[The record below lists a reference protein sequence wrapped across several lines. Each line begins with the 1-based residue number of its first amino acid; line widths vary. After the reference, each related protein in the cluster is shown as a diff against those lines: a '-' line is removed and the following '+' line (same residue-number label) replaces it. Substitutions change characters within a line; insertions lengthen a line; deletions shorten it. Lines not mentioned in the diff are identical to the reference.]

1 MTALADL
8 TLAEAARRLA
18 ARDVSPVELTRAAL
32 DRIAALDSSYNAF
45 ITVTA
50 DIAMSEAGRAESEIA
65 AGRYRGPM
73 HGVPYA
79 LKDLFDVAGLPT
91 TCHSKL
97 RAGHRAASDAFAVA
111 RLREAGAV
119 LLGKTA
125 LHEFATGGPTLDL
138 PWPPARNPWDP
149 AVHPGG
155 SSSGAATAVTL
166 GMAFGALGSDAGGS
180 VRNPATCCG
189 IVGLKPTYGLV
200 SRTGAFPLSFSLD
213 HVGPLTRTVEDNA
226 ILLQAIA
233 GHDPADATSSR
244 RDVPDLRV
252 GIGRDIR
259 GLRIGV
265 VEHFF
270 REDAEADAEQVAAF
284 EQALATLRDLGAD
297 LRPARLPPLNAWVD
311 CGRTLLQAEAYAIH
325 EKDLQKRPQDYAPIT
340 LGKILPGAFIAAH
353 DYVKA
358 QQWRTALARGFAEA
372 MRGLDA
378 MVTLSSFTVPCRVDD
393 AEAVALTY
401 ERHCRMP
408 FNVTGTPAI
417 AVPTGFSAGGLPLG
431 MQIATRAFDETML
444 YRIAHAFC
452 AATRLTECRPPA
464 LARLPKPR
472 LEGCH
477 GLSRTAGAEH

>member
-1 MTALADL
+1 MGLADL

-18 ARDVSPVELTRAAL
+18 ARDVSPVELTQAAL
-32 DRIAALDSSYNAF
+32 DRIAALDPSYNAF
-45 ITVTA
+45 IAVTA
-50 DIAMSEAGRAESEIA
+50 DAAMAEARKAESEIA
-65 AGRYRGPM
+65 AGRHRGAM
-73 HGVPYA
+73 HGIPYA

-97 RAGHRAASDAFAVA
+97 RIGHRATSDAFVVT

-138 PWPPARNPWDP
+138 PWPPARNPWDRM
-149 AVHPGG
+149 AHPGG
-155 SSSGAATAVTL
+155 SSSGAATAVAL
-166 GMAFGALGSDAGGS
+166 GMAFGALGSDTGGS
-180 VRNPATCCG
+180 VRNPASCCG

-200 SRTGAFPLSFSLD
+200 SRAGAFPLSFSLD

-226 ILLQAIA
+226 ILLEAIA
-233 GHDPADATSSR
+233 GHDPADPTSVR
-244 RDVPDLRV
+244 RGISDLRS
-252 GIGRDIR
+252 GIGRDIK

-265 VEHFF
+265 IEHFF
-270 REDAEADAEQVAAF
+270 REDAEAESEQIAAF

-297 LRPARLPPLNAWVD
+297 VRPVRLAPLKAWGD

-325 EKDLQKRPQDYAPIT
+325 EKDLQERPQDYAPIT
-340 LGKILPGAFIAAH
+340 LGKILPGAFIAAA

-358 QQWRTALARGFAEA
+358 QQWRTVLARAFAQA
-372 MRGLDA
+372 MQGLDA
-378 MVTLSSFTVPCRVDD
+378 MVTLSSFTLPCRIDD
-393 AEAVALTY
+393 VEAVARTY

-431 MQIATRAFDETML
+431 MQIATRAFDEAML

-452 AATRLTECRPPA
+452 AATGLTERRPTA
-464 LARLPKPR
+464 LLVAD
-472 LEGCH
+472 
-477 GLSRTAGAEH
+477 A

>member
-8 TLAEAARRLA
+8 TLAQAARRLA
-18 ARDVSPVELTRAAL
+18 AREVSPVELTSAAL
-32 DRIAALDSSYNAF
+32 DRIAALDPSYNAF

-50 DIAMSEAGRAESEIA
+50 DSAMAEARRAEGEIA

-73 HGVPYA
+73 HGIPYV
-79 LKDLFDVAGLPT
+79 LKDLFDVAGLRT

-97 RAGHRAASDAFAVA
+97 RISHRAGSDAFVVA
-111 RLREAGAV
+111 RLREAGAL

-138 PWPPARNPWDP
+138 PWPPARNPWDR

-155 SSSGAATAVTL
+155 SSSGAATAVAL
-166 GMAFGALGSDAGGS
+166 GMAFGAIGSDTGGS

-265 VEHFF
+265 VDHFF
-270 REDAEADAEQVAAF
+270 REDAEAEAEQVTAF
-284 EQALATLRDLGAD
+284 EQALATLRDLDVD
-297 LRPARLPPLNAWVD
+297 LRPVRLPPLKAWSD
-311 CGRTLLQAEAYAIH
+311 CGRTLLQAEACAIH
-325 EKDLQKRPQDYAPIT
+325 EKDLQERPQDYAPIT

-358 QQWRTALARGFAEA
+358 QQWRTALGRAFAEA
-372 MRGLDA
+372 MQGLDA
-378 MVTLSSFTVPCRVDD
+378 VVTLSSFTLPCRVED
-393 AEAVALTY
+393 AEAVARTY

-431 MQIATRAFDETML
+431 MQIATRAFDEAML

-452 AATRLTECRPPA
+452 AATGLTERRSPA
-464 LARLPKPR
+464 LLP
-472 LEGCH
+472 
-477 GLSRTAGAEH
+477 AET

>member
-18 ARDVSPVELTRAAL
+18 ARELSPVELTKAAL
-32 DRIAALDSSYNAF
+32 ERIAALDPSYNAF
-45 ITVTA
+45 IAVTV
-50 DIAMSEAGRAESEIA
+50 DIAMAGAKRAESEIA
-65 AGRYRGPM
+65 AGRHRGPM
-73 HGVPYA
+73 HGIPYA

-97 RAGHRAASDAFAVA
+97 RAGHCAQSDAFVVA

-138 PWPPARNPWDP
+138 PWPPARNPWDR
-149 AVHPGG
+149 AAHPGG
-155 SSSGAATAVTL
+155 SSSGAATAVAL
-166 GMAFGALGSDAGGS
+166 GMAFGAIGSDTGGS

-200 SRTGAFPLSFSLD
+200 SRNGAFPLSFSLD

-226 ILLQAIA
+226 ILLQAIT
-233 GHDPADATSSR
+233 GHDPADPTSVR
-244 RDVPDLRV
+244 RDVPDLRAD
-252 GIGRDIR
+252 IGRDIR

-265 VEHFF
+265 IEHFF
-270 REDAEADAEQVAAF
+270 REDAEAEPEQVAAF
-284 EQALATLRDLGAD
+284 EQALATLCNLGAD
-297 LRPARLPPLNAWVD
+297 LRPVRLPPLKAWVD

-325 EKDLQKRPQDYAPIT
+325 EKDLQERPQDYAPIT

-358 QQWRTALARGFAEA
+358 QQWRTALTRAFAEA
-372 MRGLDA
+372 TQDLDA
-378 MVTLSSFTVPCRVDD
+378 VVTLSSFTVPCRIDD
-393 AEAVALTY
+393 AEAVARTY

-452 AATRLTECRPPA
+452 AATGLTERRPSALLPA
-464 LARLPKPR
+464 D
-472 LEGCH
+472 
-477 GLSRTAGAEH
+477 T

>member
-8 TLAEAARRLA
+8 TLAEAARRVA

-32 DRIAALDSSYNAF
+32 ERIAALEPAYNAF

-50 DIAMSEAGRAESEIA
+50 ETAMAEAKRAESEIA
-65 AGRYRGPM
+65 GGRYRGPM
-73 HGVPYA
+73 HGIPYA
-79 LKDLFDVAGLPT
+79 LKDRFDVAGLAT

-97 RAGHRAASDAFAVA
+97 RAGHRAAADAFVV
-111 RLREAGAV
+111 RKLRETGAV
-119 LLGKTA
+119 LIGKTA
-125 LHEFATGGPTLDL
+125 LHEFATGGPALDL
-138 PWPPARNPWDP
+138 PWPPARNPWDR
-149 AVHPGG
+149 AAHPGG
-155 SSSGAATAVTL
+155 SSSGAATAVAL
-166 GMAFGALGSDAGGS
+166 GMAFGALGSDTGGS

-200 SRTGAFPLSFSLD
+200 SRTGTFPLSFSLD

-233 GHDPADATSSR
+233 GHDPADPTSAR
-244 RDVPDLRV
+244 RDIGDLRA
-252 GIGRDIR
+252 GIGRDIK

-265 VEHFF
+265 IEHFF
-270 REDAEADAEQVAAF
+270 REDAEAEAEQIAAF
-284 EQALATLRDLGAD
+284 EGALATLRELGAE
-297 LRPARLPPLNAWVD
+297 LRPLKLPPLKAWGD

-325 EKDLQKRPQDYAPIT
+325 EKDLQERPQEYAPIT
-340 LGKILPGAFIAAH
+340 LGKILPGAFIAAS

-358 QQWRTALARGFAEA
+358 QQWRSALARAFMQA
-372 MRGLDA
+372 MQGLDA
-378 MVTLSSFTVPCRVDD
+378 VVTLSSFTVPCRLDD
-393 AEAVALTY
+393 AEAVARTY

-431 MQIATRAFDETML
+431 MQIATGAFEEPML

-452 AATRLTECRPPA
+452 AATGLTQRRPPI
-464 LARLPKPR
+464 LHP
-472 LEGCH
+472 
-477 GLSRTAGAEH
+477 STA